1 MSKRAQAIRF
11 AAPAL
16 HDGGNPST
24 TPGVV
29 VVFTLFHMK
38 IFSKMVGK
46 HSNRIAAYEDDKIG
60 FWRFFD
66 ASGYIMMAIMMSG
79 GISLRAFGLIPMW
92 FIVFFYTGLGIA
104 LALSGVSFLVRFAAA
119 AAPLH
124 RVPLASLRSRAR
136 RNRARLRAKPTRQA
150 SRIPPHIASKAR
162 SHPKQRPLQDADWMG
177 TDDIIA
183 CPDPNCEARFKITRV
198 GTRTFRPR
206 TRRPSRRS
214 STDTRAFRAT
224 ATHSSAR
231 AHDTRASST

>member
-1 MSKRAQAIRF
+1 MFKVSKRTLLLIAGIVWL
-11 AAPAL
+11 AA
-16 HDGGNPST
+16 GGNIAWLGIQAFAQINMSY
-24 TPGVV
+24 VWAIILSAV

-38 IFSKMVGK
+38 IFSKPVWA
-46 HSNRIAAYEDDKIG
+46 SRS
-60 FWRFFD
+60 RFR
-66 ASGYIMMAIMMSG
+66 ASAS
-79 GISLRAFGLIPMW
+79 SCASH
-92 FIVFFYTGLGIA
+92 V
-104 LALSGVSFLVRFAAA
+104 A
-119 AAPLH
+119 AAPPQ
-124 RVPLASLRSRAR
+124 RAPLASLRSRAR

-183 CPDPNCEARFKITRV
+183 CPDPNCGARFKITRV

-214 STDTRAFRAT
+214 STDTRAFKAT